1 MQTCVRQILLF
12 LTSTRLYIIK
22 ENIFELYSI
31 SRCIFKKNN
40 NCRLTKAYSL
50 TRLSQYW
57 ISNKDKLIFKLI
69 VRYFFNKSVCINR
82 NMLIKIDCSIF
93 NIIAQVRKIIYNIP
107 VITLIDFFLQNSH
120 IYILLN
126 PSTS

>member
-1 MQTCVRQILLF
+1 MQTCVSQILLF
-12 LTSTRLYIIK
+12 ITSTRLYIIK

-69 VRYFFNKSVCINR
+69 VSYFSNNIACIN
-82 NMLIKIDCSIF
+82 MEMMIEMDCSIF
-93 NIIAQVRKIIYNIP
+93 NIIAQVRKIIYNIQ
-107 VITLIDFFLQNSH
+107 VITLIDFFTRRS
-120 IYILLN
+120 YI
-126 PSTS
+126 